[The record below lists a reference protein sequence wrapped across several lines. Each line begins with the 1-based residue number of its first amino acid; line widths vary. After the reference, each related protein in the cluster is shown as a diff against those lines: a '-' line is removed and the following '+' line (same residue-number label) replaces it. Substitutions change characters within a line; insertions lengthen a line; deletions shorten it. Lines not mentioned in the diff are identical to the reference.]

1 MQNLNKFVDSFT
13 ILYSES
19 MNTWIS
25 LITSLPTENATA
37 RMRAWR
43 SLKAS
48 GAAVLRDGVYLMPE
62 RDDCRTT
69 LDTVAADVRAAE
81 GTALVVRLE
90 GPSDGNFVTL
100 FDRSADFASLL
111 DDIATAREALSPDTA
126 NEALKQARKL
136 RKAFTSLAAIDFFPG
151 EAQKQANE
159 ALRDL
164 EQRAAWALSPDEPH
178 PVNDTIARLCIQDY
192 QGRVWATRR
201 RPWVDR
207 LASAWL
213 IRRYIDPQAKL
224 LWLVTPADCPADAL
238 GFDFDGA
245 TFTHVGA
252 RVSFEVLLASF
263 GLETPA
269 LQRFGTLVHFLDVGG
284 VQPPE
289 AVGIESALAGLR
301 DTIAEDDQ
309 LLALASHIFDGLQ
322 AFFEKGPKS

>member
-1 MQNLNKFVDSFT
+1 
-13 ILYSES
+13 
-19 MNTWIS
+19 MNTWIA

-62 RDDCRTT
+62 REDCRGT
-69 LDTVAADVRAAE
+69 LDAVATDIRGAE

-90 GPSDGNFVTL
+90 EPDDGNFAAL
-100 FDRSADFASLL
+100 FDRSADFADLL
-111 DDIATAREALSPDTA
+111 GDIAIARDGLAPETA

-136 RKAFTSLAAIDFFPG
+136 RKTFANLAAIDFFAG
-151 EAQKQANE
+151 EAQRQADE
-159 ALRDL
+159 ALRDF
-164 EQRAAWALSPDEPH
+164 EQRAARALFPDEPQPMDD
-178 PVNDTIARLCIQDY
+178 PVARLNIGDY
-192 QGRVWATRR
+192 QGRCWATRR

-213 IRRYIDPQAKL
+213 IRRFIDPQATI
-224 LWLVTPADCPADAL
+224 LWLPSPTDCPADAL

-245 TFTHVGA
+245 IFTHVGA

-263 GLETPA
+263 GLESPA
-269 LQRFGTLVHFLDVGG
+269 LQRMGALVHFLDVGG

-289 AVGIESALAGLR
+289 AAGIESALAGLR
-301 DTIAEDDQ
+301 DILSDDDR
-309 LLALASHIFDGLQ
+309 LLAVAGSLFDGLL
-322 AFFEKGPKS
+322 ASFEKGPKA

>member
-1 MQNLNKFVDSFT
+1 MS
-13 ILYSES
+13 
-19 MNTWIS
+19 TWIA

-62 RDDCRTT
+62 REDCRET
-69 LDTVAADVRAAE
+69 LDAVAADLLAAA

-90 GPSDGNFVTL
+90 EPEAGNFVAL
-100 FDRSADFASLL
+100 FDRSVDFASLL
-111 DDIATAREALSPDTA
+111 GNIAAARAKLTPETA
-126 NEALKQARKL
+126 NDALKQARKL
-136 RKAFTSLAAIDFFPG
+136 RKAFAGLAAIDFFPG
-151 EAQKQANE
+151 EAQKQADE

-164 EQRAAWALSPDEPH
+164 ERQASWAMSPDEPQ
-178 PVNDTIARLCIQDY
+178 PANTAIAQLNLADY
-192 QGRVWATRR
+192 QGRIWATRR

-207 LASAWL
+207 LACAWL
-213 IRRYIDPQAKL
+213 IRRFVDPKATI
-224 LWLVTPADCPADAL
+224 LWLPSPSDCPPDAL

-245 TFTHVGA
+245 AFTHVGA

-263 GLETPA
+263 GLETVA
-269 LQRFGTLVHFLDVGG
+269 LQRIGALVHFLDVGG

-301 DTIAEDDQ
+301 DTVTDDDQ
-309 LLALASHIFDGLQ
+309 LLALASSIFDGLQ
-322 AFFEKGPKS
+322 ATFEKGQKS

>member
-1 MQNLNKFVDSFT
+1 MKS
-13 ILYSES
+13 
-19 MNTWIS
+19 WIA

-62 RDDCRTT
+62 RDDCRHL
-69 LDTVAADVRAAE
+69 LDTVAADIRAAE

-90 GPSDGNFVTL
+90 EPDGGNFMAL

-111 DDIATAREALSPDTA
+111 GDITTAREGLSPDTA
-126 NEALKQARKL
+126 NDTLKQARKL
-136 RKAFTSLAAIDFFPG
+136 RKAFANLAAIDFFPG
-151 EAQKQANE
+151 EAQRQADA
-159 ALRDL
+159 ALREL

-178 PVNDTIARLCIQDY
+178 PVSEPITRLSVQDY
-192 QGRVWATRR
+192 QGRRWATRR

-207 LASAWL
+207 LACAWL
-213 IRRYIDPQAKL
+213 IRRYIDPQARL
-224 LWLVTPADCPADAL
+224 LWLEAPADCPADAL

-245 TFTHVGA
+245 RFTHVGA
-252 RVSFEVLLASF
+252 RVSFEVLLTSF
-263 GLETPA
+263 GLESPA
-269 LQRFGTLVHFLDVGG
+269 LQRLGALVHFLDVGG

-301 DTIAEDDQ
+301 DTIPDDDQ
-309 LLALASHIFDGLQ
+309 LLALASHLFDGLL
-322 AFFEKGPKS
+322 ASFEKGPKS

>member
-1 MQNLNKFVDSFT
+1 
-13 ILYSES
+13 
-19 MNTWIS
+19 MNTWIA

-62 RDDCRTT
+62 REDCQNT
-69 LDTVAADVRAAE
+69 LDSVATDVRAAE

-90 GPSDGNFVTL
+90 EPTDGNFVAL
-100 FDRSADFASLL
+100 FDRSADFANLL
-111 DDIATAREALSPDTA
+111 GDIATAREGLSPDTA

-136 RKAFTSLAAIDFFPG
+136 RKAFANLAAIDFFPG
-151 EAQKQANE
+151 EAQKQADE
-159 ALRDL
+159 ALRDF

-178 PVNDTIARLCIQDY
+178 PVNETIARLRIQDY

-207 LASAWL
+207 LACAWL
-213 IRRYIDPQAKL
+213 VRRFIDPQAEL
-224 LWLVTPADCPADAL
+224 LWLASPADCPANAL

-269 LQRFGTLVHFLDVGG
+269 LQRFGALVHFLDVGG
-284 VQPPE
+284 VQPLE
-289 AVGIESALAGLR
+289 AAGIESALAGLR
-301 DTIAEDDQ
+301 DTITDDDQ
-309 LLALASHIFDGLQ
+309 LLALTSNIFDGLL
-322 AFFEKGPKS
+322 ATFEKGLKS

>member
-1 MQNLNKFVDSFT
+1 MP
-13 ILYSES
+13 
-19 MNTWIS
+19 TWIA

-62 RDDCRTT
+62 REDCRNT
-69 LDTVAADVRAAE
+69 LDAVATDVRDAD

-90 GPSDGNFVTL
+90 EPSDGNFVAL
-100 FDRSADFASLL
+100 FDRSADYSNLL
-111 DDIATAREALSPDTA
+111 GDITVVRDGLSPDTA
-126 NEALKQARKL
+126 NDALKQARKL
-136 RKAFTSLAAIDFFPG
+136 RKAFANLSAIDFFPG
-151 EAQKQANE
+151 EAQKQADE

-164 EQRAAWALSPDEPH
+164 EQRAAWALSSDEPH
-178 PVNDTIARLCIQDY
+178 PISDTIARLSISDY
-192 QGRVWATRR
+192 LGRIWATRR

-213 IRRYIDPQAKL
+213 IRRFIDPQAKL
-224 LWLVTPADCPADAL
+224 LWLASPADCPADGL

-252 RVSFEVLLASF
+252 RVTFEVLLASF

-269 LQRFGTLVHFLDVGG
+269 LQRFGALVHFLDVGG
-284 VQPPE
+284 VQPLE

-301 DTIAEDDQ
+301 DTVTDDDQ
-309 LLALASHIFDGLQ
+309 LLALASNIFDGLL
-322 AFFEKGPKS
+322 ASFEKGPKS

>member
-1 MQNLNKFVDSFT
+1 MT
-13 ILYSES
+13 
-19 MNTWIS
+19 TWIA

-62 RDDCRTT
+62 REDCQST
-69 LDTVAADVRAAE
+69 LDGVAADVRAAE

-90 GPSDGNFVTL
+90 EPNDGDFVTL
-100 FDRSADFASLL
+100 FDRSADFANLL
-111 DDIATAREALSPDTA
+111 TDIATAREGLSPDTA

-136 RKAFTSLAAIDFFPG
+136 RKAFANLVAIDFFPG
-151 EAQKQANE
+151 EAQKQAGE
-159 ALRDL
+159 ALCDF

-178 PVNDTIARLCIQDY
+178 PVHEAIARLSIQDY
-192 QGRVWATRR
+192 QGRLWATRR
-201 RPWVDR
+201 RPWIDR
-207 LASAWL
+207 LACAWL
-213 IRRYIDPQAKL
+213 IRRCIDPQASV
-224 LWLVTPADCPADAL
+224 LWLATPADCPTDAL

-269 LQRFGTLVHFLDVGG
+269 LQRFGALVHFLDVGG
-284 VQPPE
+284 IQPPE
-289 AVGIESALAGLR
+289 AAGVESVLAGLR
-301 DTIAEDDQ
+301 DTIPDDDQ
-309 LLALASHIFDGLQ
+309 LLTLASRIFDGLL
-322 AFFEKGPKS
+322 AAFEKGTKS

>member
-1 MQNLNKFVDSFT
+1 
-13 ILYSES
+13 

-48 GAAVLRDGVYLMPE
+48 GAAVLRDGVYLMPD
-62 RDDCRTT
+62 RDDCQHT

-90 GPSDGNFVTL
+90 EPTNGNFVAL
-100 FDRSADFASLL
+100 FDRSADFATLL
-111 DDIATAREALSPDTA
+111 SDIATAREGLSPDAA

-136 RKAFTSLAAIDFFPG
+136 RKAFTNLAAIDFFPG
-151 EAQKQANE
+151 EAQKQADE

-178 PVNDTIARLCIQDY
+178 PVNDAIARLRIQDY
-192 QGRVWATRR
+192 QGRVWATRQ

-207 LASAWL
+207 LACAWL
-213 IRRYIDPQAKL
+213 IRRHIDPQAKL
-224 LWLVTPADCPADAL
+224 LWLNTPADCPADAL

-269 LQRFGTLVHFLDVGG
+269 LQRFGALVHFLDVGG

-289 AVGIESALAGLR
+289 ASGIESTLAGLR
-301 DTIAEDDQ
+301 DTITDDDQ
-309 LLALASHIFDGLQ
+309 LLALASAIFDGLM
-322 AFFEKGPKS
+322 ASFEKGPKS